1 MRAARRDILEEFS
14 YGFERIREIICDQLE
29 LEEDKVTMDSD
40 IMEDFEAD
48 SLDVVDLVMSIE
60 DEFGLEVPDDQIE
73 NFRTVGDVVR
83 YIEENS

>member
-1 MRAARRDILEEFS
+1 MV
-14 YGFERIREIICDQLE
+14 FERIREIICDQLD

-73 NFRTVGDVVR
+73 NFRTVGDVAR

>member
-1 MRAARRDILEEFS
+1 MV
-14 YGFERIREIICDQLE
+14 FERIRGIICDQLD

>member
-1 MRAARRDILEEFS
+1 MV
-14 YGFERIREIICDQLE
+14 FERILEIICDQLD

>member
-1 MRAARRDILEEFS
+1 MV
-14 YGFERIREIICDQLE
+14 FERIREIICDQLD

-48 SLDVVDLVMSIE
+48 SLDVVDLVSIE

>member
-1 MRAARRDILEEFS
+1 MV
-14 YGFERIREIICDQLE
+14 FERIRESICDQLD

>member
-1 MRAARRDILEEFS
+1 MV
-14 YGFERIREIICDQLE
+14 FERIREIICDQLD

-48 SLDVVDLVMSIE
+48 SLDVVDLVMSSE
-60 DEFGLEVPDDQIE
+60 DEFGREVPDDQIE

>member
-1 MRAARRDILEEFS
+1 MV
-14 YGFERIREIICDQLE
+14 FERIREIICDQLD
-29 LEEDKVTMDSD
+29 LEEGKVTMDSD

>member
-1 MRAARRDILEEFS
+1 MV
-14 YGFERIREIICDQLE
+14 FERIREIICDQLD

-40 IMEDFEAD
+40 IMDDFEAD

>member
-1 MRAARRDILEEFS
+1 MV
-14 YGFERIREIICDQLE
+14 FERIREIICDQLD
-29 LEEDKVTMDSD
+29 LEEEKVTMDSD

>member
-1 MRAARRDILEEFS
+1 MV
-14 YGFERIREIICDQLE
+14 FERIREIICDQLD

-60 DEFGLEVPDDQIE
+60 DEFGLEVPVE

>member
-1 MRAARRDILEEFS
+1 MV
-14 YGFERIREIICDQLE
+14 FERIREIICDQLD

-40 IMEDFEAD
+40 IMEEFEAD

>member
-1 MRAARRDILEEFS
+1 MV
-14 YGFERIREIICDQLE
+14 FERIREIICDQLD

-48 SLDVVDLVMSIE
+48 SLDAVDLVMSIE

>member
-1 MRAARRDILEEFS
+1 MV
-14 YGFERIREIICDQLE
+14 FERIREIICDQLD

-48 SLDVVDLVMSIE
+48 SVDVVDLVMSIE

>member
-1 MRAARRDILEEFS
+1 MS
-14 YGFERIREIICDQLE
+14 VREIICDQLD

>member
-1 MRAARRDILEEFS
+1 MV
-14 YGFERIREIICDQLE
+14 FERIREIICDQLD

-83 YIEENS
+83 YIAENS

>member
-1 MRAARRDILEEFS
+1 MV
-14 YGFERIREIICDQLE
+14 FERIREIICDQLD

-73 NFRTVGDVVR
+73 NFRTVSDVVR

>member
-1 MRAARRDILEEFS
+1 MV
-14 YGFERIREIICDQLE
+14 FERIREIICDQLD

-48 SLDVVDLVMSIE
+48 SLDIVDLVMSIE

>member
-1 MRAARRDILEEFS
+1 MV
-14 YGFERIREIICDQLE
+14 FERIREIICDQLD

-83 YIEENS
+83 YIEVNS

>member
-1 MRAARRDILEEFS
+1 MV
-14 YGFERIREIICDQLE
+14 FERIREIICDQLD

-60 DEFGLEVPDDQIE
+60 DEFGLEVPDDEIE

>member
-1 MRAARRDILEEFS
+1 MV
-14 YGFERIREIICDQLE
+14 FERIREIICDQLD

-73 NFRTVGDVVR
+73 NFRTVGTV
-83 YIEENS
+83 YTLFT

>member
-1 MRAARRDILEEFS
+1 MV
-14 YGFERIREIICDQLE
+14 FERIREIICDQLD

-83 YIEENS
+83 YIEEHS

>member
-1 MRAARRDILEEFS
+1 MV
-14 YGFERIREIICDQLE
+14 FERIREIICDQLD
-29 LEEDKVTMDSD
+29 LEEDKVTMYSD